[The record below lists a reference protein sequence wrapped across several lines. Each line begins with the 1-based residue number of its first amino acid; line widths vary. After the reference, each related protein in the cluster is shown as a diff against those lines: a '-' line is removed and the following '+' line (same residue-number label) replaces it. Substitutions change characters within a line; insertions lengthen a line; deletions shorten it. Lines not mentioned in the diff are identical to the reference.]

1 MDCYP
6 SSPFLPTTSDP
17 PAYDDWELD
26 NYSTGVSLPSST
38 HSDEL
43 EALQLLQEETTAF
56 KTQRRQVIQH
66 RSWKLEEV
74 FLSDQDYP
82 LGSNSP
88 VQGTR
93 QMLIPSSNPST
104 IPNHKEHSAYCPI
117 VAPKIGQ
124 DAVITLF
131 ARVVSAAIV
140 TSRRQTAPTNP
151 SSYKPT

>member
-26 NYSTGVSLPSST
+26 NYHTGAPPPST

-43 EALQLLQEETTAF
+43 EALQLLQEETTAY
-56 KTQRRQVIQH
+56 KTRRREVIQH

-82 LGSNSP
+82 LGSNSLVP
-88 VQGTR
+88 G
-93 QMLIPSSNPST
+93 L
-104 IPNHKEHSAYCPI
+104 K
-117 VAPKIGQ
+117 
-124 DAVITLF
+124 
-131 ARVVSAAIV
+131 
-140 TSRRQTAPTNP
+140 
-151 SSYKPT
+151 